1 MSEGDWLAARF
12 EQNRPHLRAVA
23 YRMLGS
29 AAEADDAVQE
39 AWLRLS
45 RSGGDSVQ
53 NLAGWLT
60 TTVARVCL
68 DMLRAR
74 KARREEPLP
83 AHPPGPASGSAG
95 GAGPEQEVLLADSV
109 GLALLVVLD
118 ALTPAERAAFVLHD
132 MFGLPFEDIA
142 AIVGRTPN
150 SESPPSPSRP
160 IRKNRRWN
168 ATSSIPSFTASSAV
182 ATTTCAGWSSC
193 WPTAR
198 SPGQCS
204 APPGSPTGLQ
214 PAVTAQPAAAG
225 CRTPGAFPGPTCQR
239 HARGGQR
246 HHPVPPRCR
255 HREMR
260 TEAPWGQ
267 PTRRRLPAARSSCQ
281 RCGVGR
287 PPARR

>member
-1 MSEGDWLAARF
+1 MKLTVFGPTGGTG
-12 EQNRPHLRAVA
+12 EQIVRQALTANHHVTAVA
-23 YRMLGS
+23 RRPAAIAITHPNLSVIEADVLDPAWQGAGIAGTGAVLSALGS
-29 AAEADDAVQE
+29 RAMRKPTTIYSQGTAAV
-39 AWLRLS
+39 
-45 RSGGDSVQ
+45 
-53 NLAGWLT
+53 
-60 TTVARVCL
+60 
-68 DMLRAR
+68 
-74 KARREEPLP
+74 
-83 AHPPGPASGSAG
+83 
-95 GAGPEQEVLLADSV
+95 
-109 GLALLVVLD
+109 
-118 ALTPAERAAFVLHD
+118 
-132 MFGLPFEDIA
+132 IA
-142 AIVGRTPN
+142 AMARNGVTGS

-225 CRTPGAFPGPTCQR
+225 CRTPGAFPGPTSPAPCSR
-239 HARGGQR
+239 RSATPPCTAALSPSRNENRGSL
-246 HHPVPPRCR
+246 
-255 HREMR
+255 
-260 TEAPWGQ
+260 GQ